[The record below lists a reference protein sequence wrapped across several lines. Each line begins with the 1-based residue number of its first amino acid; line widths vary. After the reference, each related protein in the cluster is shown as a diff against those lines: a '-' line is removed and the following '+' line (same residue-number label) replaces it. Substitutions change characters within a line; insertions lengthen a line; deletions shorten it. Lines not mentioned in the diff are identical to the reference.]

1 MASDFLAHEVK
12 YSPLKKS
19 KKYKTT
25 GSIVG
30 RRNASSRTTTTNDDG
45 KTVPRYKYGNYA
57 SPYYDPV
64 ARHERYMKERS
75 SLGIG
80 KGTSSLSS
88 GKSSGKGSGK
98 GKGGKGSGSGKGGKG
113 SGSGKG
119 SLANLSE
126 EVKKLREESS
136 LNTEAQREAT
146 QRKIADLKDEIKR
159 HLESLGAK
167 SEDQLEGVN
176 AAEIKGKIQ
185 SIRAKIEEEGGD
197 LQKWISTEKDAL
209 ERRIAALYS
218 AHGKEYKVRTQED
231 KQNSSTARDTEVKSR
246 ADSIYKRKS

>member
-1 MASDFLAHEVK
+1 MKMNNE
-12 YSPLKKS
+12 PLMHAYTPIKKAT
-19 KKYKTT
+19 KYKVT
-25 GSIVG
+25 GGLIG
-30 RRNASSRTTTTNDDG
+30 RRNAASRLTTTDSSG
-45 KTVPRYKYGNYA
+45 KTTPRYKYGNYA

-80 KGTSSLSS
+80 KGSASSSS
-88 GKSSGKGSGK
+88 KSGKGSGSGK
-98 GKGGKGSGSGKGGKG
+98 GGKGGKGSGSGKGGKG
-113 SGSGKG
+113 SGSGK
-119 SLANLSE
+119 SNLAE

-146 QRKIADLKDEIKR
+146 KRKIADLKDEIKR
-159 HLESLGAK
+159 HMESMGAK
-167 SEDQLEGVN
+167 SEEELEGVN
-176 AAEIKGKIQ
+176 VAEVKGKIQ
-185 SIRAKIEEEGGD
+185 SIRDKIEQEGGD
-197 LQKWISTEKDAL
+197 LQKWISNEKDAL

-231 KQNSSTARDTEVKSR
+231 KQSSSKARDTEVKSR